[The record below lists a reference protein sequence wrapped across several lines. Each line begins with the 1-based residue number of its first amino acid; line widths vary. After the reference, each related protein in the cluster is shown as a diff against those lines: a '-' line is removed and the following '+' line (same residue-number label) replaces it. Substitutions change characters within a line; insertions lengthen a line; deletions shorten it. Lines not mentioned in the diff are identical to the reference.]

1 MSGEP
6 HPKMSL
12 DPNIPICKQCSGK
25 MWLTSLA
32 PLKPGMDERT
42 YRCTICSNV
51 ETMAVQY
58 R

>member
-1 MSGEP
+1 MAEP

>member
-1 MSGEP
+1 MAGQSQP
-6 HPKMSL
+6 QTSP

-32 PLKPGMDERT
+32 PLEAGRDERT